1 MAIAAAVDV
10 PGIRTTRAPHIAMT
24 LPDPASAA
32 GAHAVAGAAGAHADD
47 VVLARRAAARDDAA
61 WRVIYDRTHERVFA
75 LLAYHVGNRDEALE
89 LTQEVYLHALEGLA
103 RYRGEGPLEAWFAIV
118 AIRRARDWK
127 RKLFRKRRHS
137 VDDEELSRDFD
148 TAAPTG
154 PDERS
159 IPLRRLL
166 DGALAKLPERQR
178 AAFLLREVED
188 LSFHD
193 VATALGINEATARV
207 HHLRARR
214 ALQDHL
220 AGVPGGDEFRREP

>member
-1 MAIAAAVDV
+1 MAIAVFDV
-10 PGIRTTRAPHIAMT
+10 AGFRTPRAPAIAMT
-24 LPDPASAA
+24 APEPVPAS
-32 GAHAVAGAAGAHADD
+32 AGAHADD
-47 VVLARRAAARDDAA
+47 VALARRAAARDAAA
-61 WRVIYDRTHERVFA
+61 WRVIYERTHERVFA

-103 RYRGEGPLEAWFAIV
+103 RYRGDGPLEAWFAIV

-127 RKLFRKRRHS
+127 RKLFRKRRHA

-148 TAAPTG
+148 ASAPTG
-154 PDERS
+154 PDERA

-166 DGALAKLPERQR
+166 DAALAKLPERQR

-188 LSFHD
+188 LSFRD
-193 VATALGINEATARV
+193 VAAALGVNEATARV

-214 ALQDHL
+214 ALQDQL
-220 AGVPGGDEFRREP
+220 AGIPGADEFRREP